1 MNIGLIL
8 GPACGLFAL
17 LSLIKSFFQIEEMDA
32 TFIYGGFLLF
42 SLLGAVYVVVTQQ
55 MLTYVVRR
63 LVEAAVTL
71 FIIATMTFL
80 MLRFLPGGPF
90 DSEKALPPEIK
101 ANIDAKYGL
110 NKPMIVQYE
119 TYLVNLL
126 HGDFGESYKFIGR
139 TVSDIISDAYPISLQ
154 LGVYALLVSFLVGI
168 PLGVLAAS
176 KHNTW
181 IDSLTMIV
189 AMSGVAVPS
198 FLTAPILILFFSIW
212 NDWLPPAL
220 WEGTE
225 YYILPVIVL
234 GVRPAAYIARLTR
247 ASVLEVI
254 RADFVRTAKAKGLD
268 QFKIL
273 FKHVLRNSLIP
284 VLTYAGPLVAGILS
298 GTFIVEVIFNIPGMG
313 RHFVMSVTNRDYPLV
328 MALTLL
334 FGATY
339 VISNLVVDILYGVVD
354 PRIRVKS

>member
-1 MNIGLIL
+1 MKLGLIL
-8 GPACGLFAL
+8 GPACGLFVL
-17 LSLIKSFFQIEEMDA
+17 LALIKSFFQIEEMDS
-32 TFIYGGFLLF
+32 TLIYGGLLVV
-42 SLLGAVYVVVTQQ
+42 SLAGIIYVIVTQQ
-55 MLTYVVRR
+55 MLVYVTKR
-63 LVEAAVTL
+63 LIESVVTL

-110 NKPMIVQYE
+110 DKPMIVQYQN
-119 TYLVNLL
+119 YIFNLL
-126 HGDFGESYKFIGR
+126 KGDFGESYKFIGR
-139 TVSDIISDAYPISLQ
+139 SVTDILADAYPVSFQ
-154 LGVYALLVSFLVGI
+154 LGIYALIVSFLVGI

-181 IDSLTMIV
+181 VDSLTMIV

-198 FLTAPILILFFSIW
+198 FLTAPILILIFSIW
-212 NDWLPPAL
+212 NDWLPPAM

-234 GVRPAAYIARLTR
+234 GIRPAAYIARLTR

-268 QFKIL
+268 QYKIL
-273 FKHVLRNSLIP
+273 CSGRWVMFW
-284 VLTYAGPLVAGILS
+284 PLL
-298 GTFIVEVIFNIPGMG
+298 
-313 RHFVMSVTNRDYPLV
+313 PL
-328 MALTLL
+328 
-334 FGATY
+334 Y
-339 VISNLVVDILYGVVD
+339 
-354 PRIRVKS
+354 

>member
-1 MNIGLIL
+1 MSLGLLIG
-8 GPACGLFAL
+8 PLFVL
-17 LSLIKSFFQIEEMDA
+17 FVLVSLVKSFFQLDA
-32 TFIYGGFLLF
+32 LDGTIVYGGLGIISF
-42 SLLGAVYVVVTQQ
+42 LGAVYVVISQQ
-55 MLTYVVRR
+55 MLVYVTKRI
-63 LVEAAVTL
+63 LEAGVTL
-71 FIIATMTFL
+71 FLIATLTFV

-110 NKPMIVQYE
+110 DKPLLIQYE
-119 TYLVNLL
+119 NYMLGLL
-126 HGDFGESYKFIGR
+126 KGDFGQSYKFIGR
-139 TVSDIISDAYPISLQ
+139 TVSDIISDAYPVSFQ
-154 LGVYALLVSFLVGI
+154 LGIFALILSFIVGI
-168 PLGVLAAS
+168 PLGVIAAA

-181 IDSLTMIV
+181 IDSAAMIT

-198 FLTAPILILFFSIW
+198 FLTAPILILIFSIW
-212 NDWLPPAL
+212 NDWLPPAM
-220 WEGTE
+220 WDGPE

-234 GVRPAAYIARLTR
+234 GIRPAAYIARLTR
-247 ASVLEVI
+247 SSVLEVI
-254 RADFVRTAKAKGLD
+254 RADFVRTARAKGLGE
-268 QFKIL
+268 FKIL

-284 VLTYAGPLVAGILS
+284 VLTYAGPLIAGILS

-334 FGATY
+334 FGMTY
-339 VISNLVVDILYGVVD
+339 VLANLVVDILYGIVD

>member
-1 MNIGLIL
+1 MKLGLVI
-8 GPACGLFAL
+8 GPAVGLFAFIA
-17 LSLIKSFFQIEEMDA
+17 LIKSFFQIEELSPWFA
-32 TFIYGGFLLF
+32 YGGLLIVSF
-42 SLLGAVYVVVTQQ
+42 VGAIYVIITQKMLVYVTK
-55 MLTYVVRR
+55 R
-63 LVEAAVTL
+63 LIEAAVTL
-71 FIIATMTFL
+71 FIIATMTFV

-110 NKPMIVQYE
+110 DKPFLVQYE
-119 TYLVNLL
+119 TYIFNLL
-126 HGDFGESYKFIGR
+126 KGDFGESYKFIGR
-139 TVSDIISDAYPISLQ
+139 SVSDIMSDAYPVSFQ
-154 LGVYALLVSFLVGI
+154 LGIYALIVSFLVGI
-168 PLGVLAAS
+168 PLGVIAAS

-181 IDSLTMIV
+181 VDSITMIA

-198 FLTAPILILFFSIW
+198 FLTAPILILIFSIW
-212 NDWLPPAL
+212 NDWLPPAM
-220 WEGTE
+220 WDGTE
-225 YYILPVIVL
+225 YYILPVVVL

-268 QFKIL
+268 HYKIL

-334 FGATY
+334 FGCTY
-339 VISNLVVDILYGVVD
+339 VIANLVVDIMYGIVD

>member
-1 MNIGLIL
+1 MRLGTVLGL
-8 GPACGLFAL
+8 CFGLFAL
-17 LSLIKSFFQIEEMDA
+17 LSLLNSFFQWDLDPLW
-32 TFIYGGFLLF
+32 IYGGLLF
-42 SLLGAVYVVVTQQ
+42 FSFLGSLYVIITQQ
-55 MLTYVVRR
+55 MLVYVTKR
-63 LVEAAVTL
+63 LIEAFVTL
-71 FIIATMTFL
+71 LIIATLTFL

-110 NKPMIVQYE
+110 DKPLLIQYE
-119 TYLVNLL
+119 TYIVNLFK
-126 HGDFGESYKFIGR
+126 GDFGQSYKFIGR
-139 TVSDIISDAYPISLQ
+139 TVSDIIADAYPISFQ
-154 LGVYALLVSFLVGI
+154 LGIYALILSFLVGV

-181 IDSLTMIV
+181 IDNLTMIV

-198 FLTAPILILFFSIW
+198 FLTAPILILVFSIW

-220 WEGTE
+220 WEGPE

-254 RADFVRTAKAKGLD
+254 QADFVRTAKAKGLD
-268 QFKIL
+268 HFTIL

-334 FGATY
+334 FGFSY
-339 VISNLVVDILYGVVD
+339 VIANLIVDLMYGIVD